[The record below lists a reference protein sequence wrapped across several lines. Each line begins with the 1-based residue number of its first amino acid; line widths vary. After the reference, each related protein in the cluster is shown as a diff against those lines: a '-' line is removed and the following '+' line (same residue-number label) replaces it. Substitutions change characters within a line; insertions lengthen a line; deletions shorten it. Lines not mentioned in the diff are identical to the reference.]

1 MEELKCPGKVILNG
15 SSLDEPILIDMYQL
29 QNDMLK
35 PRGEQ
40 FSDASHRVIQ
50 QGYRPKI
57 IDRFWIVLLR
67 DQGDI
72 RIVDAREINTISEKI
87 REQSQEI
94 WFYDRPTLFNKS
106 AIETIRARSM
116 VVRDFRNHLVVV
128 FFSEIIY

>member
-1 MEELKCPGKVILNG
+1 MANMEELKCPGKVILNG

-72 RIVDAREINTISEKI
+72 RIVDAREINTISEKS
-87 REQSQEI
+87 ENN
-94 WFYDRPTLFNKS
+94 LKKS
-106 AIETIRARSM
+106 GFMTDQHFLINLPLKPSGPGAWLLGI
-116 VVRDFRNHLVVV
+116 
-128 FFSEIIY
+128 SEITLL